1 MPMSEF
7 IPRPAQT
14 EILRYT
20 HGKMGIAAVPGSG
33 KTHTLSYLAASL
45 IASDQVQDGQEVL
58 VVTLVNAAV
67 QNFAKRI
74 SNFIQQ
80 FHLLQNIGYRVR
92 TLHGLAHDIVR
103 ERPDLAGLSNNF
115 QILDE
120 RASSDTL
127 DQIVT
132 TWQRNNQDFLLA
144 YTHPDSQDNMHYLA
158 NNWKMLLLSM
168 ANSFIRQAKDRQLS
182 PDQIQTAMAQNDR
195 QYDLLRFGVEVYRD
209 YQNALSY
216 QAAIDFQDLIRLAY
230 QSLQIDPAYLQ
241 RLQER
246 WPYIL
251 EDEAQDSSALQE
263 KILRLL
269 CGKHGNWVRV
279 GDPNQAIYE
288 TFTTANPQYLLDF
301 LKEKDVQAHDL
312 PDSGRSTAS
321 IIRLA
326 NHLIEWNQSQPSPE
340 LTDSL
345 VSPLIQPTGANDP
358 QPNPPDAPDKIFLF
372 NKQLTPEKEEAMI
385 VQSVSRWLQE
395 NPDQTVAVLVTRN
408 DKGASIVQKLKDKQ
422 IPTIELLQTSF
433 ATRKTAKK
441 LAALLAFF
449 ADPVSSKKLGT
460 AFDALYAER
469 FEEPELKTAF
479 HSFCTALKKKDKL
492 EDFLFGDTPFT
503 EEKNETQEQAVV
515 QKIYQQF
522 VGFLKENQAAALLPI
537 HQFLLTL
544 SMHLFT
550 DPHDLALT
558 YKLAEMMEWAA
569 REDPSFSLKEC
580 AAELDKVYRNRLRI
594 TGFSEEEL
602 EFDPDQHKG
611 EVVVATIHKAKGLE
625 WDRVYIVSANNYDFP
640 SNQDYDQFISER
652 YFIREH
658 LNLEAELLALLD
670 SLQDA
675 KAVHEGEATRQAR
688 ISYSAERL
696 RLFYVGITRA
706 RKELVITWNEGKY
719 NNCVISI
726 PFAELTAYW
735 EQFYADHA

>member
-1 MPMSEF
+1 MSEF
-7 IPRPAQT
+7 IPRPAQA

-45 IASDQVQDGQEVL
+45 IASDMVQDGQEVL

-74 SNFIQQ
+74 SGFIQQ

-127 DQIVT
+127 DQIVS
-132 TWQRNNQDFLLA
+132 TWQRNNQDFLLT
-144 YTHPDSQDNMHYLA
+144 YTHPDSQDNMQFISSKWRL
-158 NNWKMLLLSM
+158 LLLSM
-168 ANSFIRQAKDRQLS
+168 ANNFIRQAKDMELN
-182 PDQIQTAMAQNDR
+182 PDQIQTAMAQNDME
-195 QYDLLRFGVEVYRD
+195 YDLLRFGVEIYRD

-230 QSLQIDPAYLQ
+230 HTLQSDPDYLQ

-269 CGKHGNWVRV
+269 CGENGNWVRV

-312 PDSGRSTAS
+312 PDSGRSTPS
-321 IIRLA
+321 IIQLA
-326 NHLIEWNQSQPSPE
+326 NHLIEWNQTQPSPE
-340 LTDSL
+340 LIDSL
-345 VSPLIQPTGANDP
+345 VPPLIQPTGANDP
-358 QPNPPDAPDKIFLF
+358 QPNPPDEPDKIFLYS
-372 NKQLTPEKEEAMI
+372 KQLTSDKEEAMI
-385 VQSVSRWLQE
+385 VQSVSRWLQD
-395 NPDQTVAVLVTRN
+395 NPDETVAVLVTRN

-441 LAALLAFF
+441 LAALLSFF

-460 AFDALYAER
+460 AFEALYADQ
-469 FEEPELKTAF
+469 FEEPEQKKDF
-479 HSFCTALKKKDKL
+479 HLFCTALKKKDKL
-492 EDFLFGDTPFT
+492 EDFLFRDNSPVKEDEAEGPTAV
-503 EEKNETQEQAVV
+503 QEA
-515 QKIYQQF
+515 YQQF
-522 VGFLKENQAAALLPI
+522 DRFLKENQAAALLPI

-558 YKLAEMMEWAA
+558 YKLAEMMEWAV
-569 REDPSFSLKEC
+569 RENPSFSLRDC

-594 TGFSEEEL
+594 NGFSEEEL

-640 SNQDYDQFISER
+640 GNQDYDQFISER

-658 LNLEAELLALLD
+658 LNLEAELLALLQ
-670 SLQDA
+670 SLQGS
-675 KAVHEGEATRQAR
+675 KVLREGEATSQAR
-688 ISYSAERL
+688 IGYSAERL

-706 RKELVITWNEGKY
+706 RKELVITWNEGKF

-735 EQFYADHA
+735 EEFNADHA

>member
-1 MPMSEF
+1 MSEF
-7 IPRPAQT
+7 IPRPAQA

-45 IASDQVQDGQEVL
+45 IASDKVQDGQEVL

-74 SNFIQQ
+74 SGFIQQ

-127 DQIVT
+127 DQIIS
-132 TWQRNNQDFLLA
+132 TWQRNNPDFLLA
-144 YTHPDSQDNMHYLA
+144 YTHPDSQDNMQYISGK
-158 NNWKMLLLSM
+158 WRLLLQSM
-168 ANSFIRQAKDRQLS
+168 ANSFIRQAKDIELN
-182 PDQIQTAMAQNDR
+182 PNEIQTAMAQNDME
-195 QYDLLRFGVEVYRD
+195 YDLLRFGVEIYRD

-230 QSLQIDPAYLQ
+230 HTLQSDPDYLQ

-269 CGKHGNWVRV
+269 CGENGNWVRV

-312 PDSGRSTAS
+312 PDSGRSTTS

-326 NHLIEWNQSQPSPE
+326 NHLIQWNQTQPSPE

-345 VSPLIQPTGANDP
+345 VPPLIQPTGANDP
-358 QPNPPDAPDKIFLF
+358 QPNPPDEPDKIFLY
-372 NKQLTPEKEEAMI
+372 NEQLTPEKEEGMI
-385 VQSVSRWLQE
+385 VQSVSRWLKE

-408 DKGASIVQKLKDKQ
+408 DKGASIVQKLKDRH
-422 IPTIELLQTSF
+422 IPTVELLQTSF

-449 ADPVSSKKLGT
+449 ADPVSSKKLGA
-460 AFDALYAER
+460 AFEALYADH
-469 FEEPELKTAF
+469 FEEPEQKTAF
-479 HSFCTALKKKDKL
+479 RSFCTTLKKKDKL
-492 EDFLFGDTPFT
+492 EDFLFKDTSIGKEGKT
-503 EEKNETQEQAVV
+503 EEATVIQEA
-515 QKIYQQF
+515 YQQF
-522 VGFLKENQAAALLPI
+522 DRFLKENQAAALLPI

-558 YKLAEMMEWAA
+558 YKLAEMMEWAV
-569 REDPSFSLKEC
+569 RENPSFSLRDC

-594 TGFSEEEL
+594 NGFSEEEL

-652 YFIREH
+652 YFVREH
-658 LNLEAELLALLD
+658 FNLEAELLALLK
-670 SLQDA
+670 SLQDS
-675 KAVHEGEATRQAR
+675 KTSHEGEATRQAR

-706 RKELVITWNEGKY
+706 RKELVITWNEGKFS
-719 NNCVISI
+719 NCVISI

-735 EQFYADHA
+735 EQFYAAPT

>member
-1 MPMSEF
+1 MSEF
-7 IPRPAQT
+7 IPRPAQA

-45 IASDQVQDGQEVL
+45 IATDKIQDGQEVL
-58 VVTLVNAAV
+58 VVTLVNSAV
-67 QNFAKRI
+67 QNFSKRI
-74 SNFIQQ
+74 SSFIQQ

-103 ERPDLAGLSNNF
+103 ERPDLAGLENNF

-120 RASSDTL
+120 RASSETL
-127 DQIVT
+127 DQIVS

-144 YTHPDSQDNMHYLA
+144 YTHPDSQDNMQYIG
-158 NNWKMLLLSM
+158 NNWKMLLQSM
-168 ANSFIRQAKDRQLS
+168 ANSFIHQAKDMELT
-182 PDQIQTAMAQNDR
+182 PDQIQTAMAQN
-195 QYDLLRFGVEVYRD
+195 QMEHELLRFGVEVYRD

-246 WPYIL
+246 WSYIL

-269 CGKHGNWVRV
+269 CGNHGNWVRV

-301 LKEKDVQAHDL
+301 LKEKGVQAHDL
-312 PDSGRSTAS
+312 PDSGRSTPS
-321 IIRLA
+321 IIQLA
-326 NHLIEWNQSQPSPE
+326 NHLIEWNQTQPSPE
-340 LTDSL
+340 LTDAL
-345 VSPLIQPTGANDP
+345 VPPLIKPTGANDP
-358 QPNPPDAPDKIFLF
+358 QPNPPDAPNKIYLF

-395 NPDQTVAVLVTRN
+395 NPDETVAILVTRN
-408 DKGASIVQKLKDKQ
+408 DKGASIVQKLKDKH
-422 IPTIELLQTSF
+422 ISTVELLQTSF

-441 LAALLAFF
+441 LANLLAFF
-449 ADPVSSKKLGT
+449 ADPVSAKKLGT
-460 AFDALYAER
+460 AFEALYEDG
-469 FEEPELKTAF
+469 FEEQEQKTDF
-479 HSFCTALKKKDKL
+479 HAFCTAVKKKDKL
-492 EDFLFGDTPFT
+492 EDLLFGTSSVVKD
-503 EEKNETQEQAVV
+503 ETLQAQAAIQETF
-515 QKIYQQF
+515 QQF
-522 VGFLKENQAAALLPI
+522 VDFIKENQAAALLPI

-569 REDPSFSLKEC
+569 REDPSFSLQDC
-580 AAELDKVYRNRLRI
+580 AAELEKVYRNRLRI
-594 TGFSEEEL
+594 NGFSEEEL

-640 SNQDYDQFISER
+640 SNQAYDQFISER
-652 YFIREH
+652 GFVRDH
-658 LNLEAELLALLD
+658 LNLEAEMLAQLQ
-670 SLQDA
+670 SLQDP
-675 KAVHEGEATRQAR
+675 KAVHEGEATLQAR

-719 NNCVISI
+719 NNCVMSI
-726 PFAELTAYW
+726 PFTELSAYW
-735 EQFYADHA
+735 EQFYAAHS